1 MWELQLNK
9 AYLDFCK
16 SRLMPALAGSD
27 FSSMCR
33 VLADQVWFLIHYD
46 IILLFLNVEHVQ
58 RLFQTKNMATKHC
71 DRFYRAFRHAS
82 DCFVNPVLKQE
93 QLRNTILG
101 SVTSR

>member
-33 VLADQVWFLIHYD
+33 VLADQVWFLIPYD

-58 RLFQTKNMATKHC
+58 RLFQTKNMATKH
-71 DRFYRAFRHAS
+71 S

>member
-33 VLADQVWFLIHYD
+33 VLADQVWFLIPYD

-58 RLFQTKNMATKHC
+58 RL
-71 DRFYRAFRHAS
+71 FYRAFRHAS